1 MKKSLFFYLFAVL
14 CTMSLFTSCSDDDD
28 TPAVSIADTV
38 VGDYDGTLDVLLVV
52 GGVSGGTNEPVSQT
66 QVVSVDK
73 AGDST
78 VDLRITGFKFEE
90 YNIGNIEL
98 EGCQLVEAGNGEYK
112 FTAVSEKDLG
122 VLSATINADGTFSDG
137 KLNLS
142 LDIEDIL
149 LAGGIPVPFTVDVK
163 YEGTKV
169 AGN

>member
-1 MKKSLFFYLFAVL
+1 MTILQRYLLQIQVA
-14 CTMSLFTSCSDDDD
+14 
-28 TPAVSIADTV
+28 
-38 VGDYDGTLDVLLVV
+38 GDYDGTLDVLLVV
-52 GGVSGGTNEPVSQT
+52 GGVSGGTDEPVSQT

-122 VLSATINADGTFSDG
+122 VLSATI
-137 KLNLS
+137 
-142 LDIEDIL
+142 
-149 LAGGIPVPFTVDVK
+149 
-163 YEGTKV
+163 
-169 AGN
+169 

>member
-1 MKKSLFFYLFAVL
+1 MK
-14 CTMSLFTSCSDDDD
+14 
-28 TPAVSIADTV
+28 
-38 VGDYDGTLDVLLVV
+38 
-52 GGVSGGTNEPVSQT
+52 N
-66 QVVSVDK
+66 
-73 AGDST
+73 
-78 VDLRITGFKFEE
+78 
-90 YNIGNIEL
+90 NIGNIEL